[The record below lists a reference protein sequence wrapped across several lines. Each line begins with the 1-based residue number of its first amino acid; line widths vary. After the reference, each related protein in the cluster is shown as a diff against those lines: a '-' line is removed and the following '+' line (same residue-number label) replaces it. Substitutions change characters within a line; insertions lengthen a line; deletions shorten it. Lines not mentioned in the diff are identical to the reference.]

1 MNYLKWNWP
10 HIALNN
16 SREIPRYILFL
27 NLIFFIFK
35 FFIMPLIFIFKRYN
49 YLAETRPY
57 V

>member
-35 FFIMPLIFIFKRYN
+35 FFIMPLIFIFKTYN
-49 YLAETRPY
+49 YLAETRP
-57 V
+57 